1 MIRDIWRTR
10 GRTPPINGG
19 GAGAAGGENAVS
31 SYTNRP
37 IQSRSKEIAVATS
50 MLTGVKLKK
59 VLAALEGN
67 WQAEMEGYH
76 TYQTLAD
83 RDDDPVRAQIL
94 RHLAQAE
101 LEHAALWAG
110 RIEELGGT
118 VPEYTGSPGGEANSL
133 ANRAGGIR
141 MALRRLEIEESRHI
155 ANYGEQLKAL
165 GDEGSIAILNHVIE
179 DEKDHYHELGSLLRG
194 HYPAPVGATGADART
209 VLNELLARRNNGRKQ
224 PGSWIGDAIYGVNDG
239 LGAIFGI
246 VSGVSG
252 ATLGDPAQTSHYVLL
267 AGLSGL
273 IASALS
279 MGSGAY
285 LAAKSEREIYLA
297 ELARERE
304 AIQMNQPEARELLS
318 LYYQVKGLP
327 EADAIHMVNHI
338 ANDPE
343 QLLKALASERLGSS
357 EEALSNPLVSATSGA
372 LSTAVG
378 ALIPVVPF
386 FFMQGIPAVITAAIV
401 SLVAHFAVGAAKS
414 LITVR
419 SWWSSGMEMTIVGAV
434 EGAVTYGIGILLGQ
448 GMM

>member
-1 MIRDIWRTR
+1 MPIAMLSGART
-10 GRTPPINGG
+10 
-19 GAGAAGGENAVS
+19 
-31 SYTNRP
+31 
-37 IQSRSKEIAVATS
+37 
-50 MLTGVKLKK
+50 KK
-59 VLAALEGN
+59 ILAALEGN

-76 TYQTLAD
+76 TYQALAD
-83 RDDDPVRAQIL
+83 RDPEPVRAQVL
-94 RHLAQAE
+94 RHLAAAE
-101 LEHAALWAG
+101 LDHANLWAE
-110 RIEELGGT
+110 RIKELGG
-118 VPEYTGSPGGEANSL
+118 PEPVYAGAPGGEADSL

-165 GDEGSIAILNHVIE
+165 GDEGSIAILDHVIE
-179 DEKDHYHELGSLLRG
+179 DEREHYRELGSLLRG
-194 HYPAPVGATGADART
+194 HYQAPAGAPKLEAKA
-209 VLNELLARRNNGRKQ
+209 VLEELLAKRNAGRKQ
-224 PGSWIGDAIYGVNDG
+224 PGAWIGDAIYGVNDG

-252 ATLGDPAQTSHYVLL
+252 ATSGDSKYVLL

-285 LAAKSEREIYLA
+285 LAAKSEREIYHA

-304 AIQMNQPEARELLS
+304 AINMNGPEARELLS

-343 QLLKALASERLGSS
+343 QLLRALSSERLGTS
-357 EEALSNPLVSATSGA
+357 EDALSNPMVSASSGA

-378 ALIPVVPF
+378 AAIPVIPF
-386 FFMQGIPAVITAAIV
+386 FFLHGVPAVIAAAIV
-401 SLVAHFAVGAAKS
+401 SLAAHFAVGAAKS

-419 SWWSSGMEMTIVGAV
+419 SWWSSGFEMTLVGAV
-434 EGAVTYGIGILLGQ
+434 EGAVTYGIGVLLGAG
-448 GMM
+448 GM